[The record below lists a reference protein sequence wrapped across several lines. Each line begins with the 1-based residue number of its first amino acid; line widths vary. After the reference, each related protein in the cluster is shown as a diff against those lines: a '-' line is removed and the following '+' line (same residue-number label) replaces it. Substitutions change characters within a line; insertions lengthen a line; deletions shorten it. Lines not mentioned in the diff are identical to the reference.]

1 MNPYAV
7 HNAHTICAMK
17 PEERPARILLIDDDR
32 KLARMLAAFL
42 EAQGYDCAVAHDGA
56 EGLAR
61 AREERWDL
69 LILDVMMPRLGGFE
83 ALRALRAFSQVPVLM
98 LTARGGDEDRIHGL
112 EGGADDY
119 VAKTASSR
127 ELLARIRAV
136 LRRAAAA
143 APARSRMEET
153 PREVSVGE
161 LYLDAAARRATL
173 AGAPLSLTPVEFDL
187 LLALARHRGRVCSR
201 ESLVEQVREREFE
214 AYDRSIDVHV
224 ASLRRKLADDP
235 RAPRYIRTVRTVGYL
250 LVDSGSGAP

>member
-1 MNPYAV
+1 MTFHAV
-7 HNAHTICAMK
+7 STTAPAACAMK
-17 PEERPARILLIDDDR
+17 SEERPARILLIDDDR

-42 EAQGYDCAVAHDGA
+42 DAQGYDCAVAHDGA
-56 EGLAR
+56 EGLER
-61 AREERWDL
+61 AREDTWDL

-83 ALRALRAFSQVPVLM
+83 ALRALRVFSQVPVLM

-143 APARSRMEET
+143 APPRAAEQAREI
-153 PREVSVGE
+153 SVGE
-161 LYLDAAARRATL
+161 LHLDAAARRASLGGVAL
-173 AGAPLSLTPVEFDL
+173 ALTPVEFDL

-235 RAPRYIRTVRTVGYL
+235 RSPRYIRTVRTVGYL
-250 LVDSGSGAP
+250 LVDSGPAAP

>member
-1 MNPYAV
+1 MVHHAV
-7 HNAHTICAMK
+7 HTAAPAVCAMK
-17 PEERPARILLIDDDR
+17 PEDRPARILLIDDDR

-42 EAQGYDCAVAHDGA
+42 EAQGYDCAVVHDGS
-56 EGLAR
+56 EGLER
-61 AREERWDL
+61 AREESWDL

-83 ALRALRAFSQVPVLM
+83 VLRALRGFSQAPVLM

-143 APARSRMEET
+143 AP
-153 PREVSVGE
+153 PRPSEAQRDVTVGE
-161 LYLDAAARRATL
+161 LHLDAAARRATL
-173 AGAPLSLTPVEFDL
+173 AGATLNLTPVEFDL

-250 LVDSGSGAP
+250 LVDSGSEPA

>member
-1 MNPYAV
+1 MNPHAV
-7 HNAHTICAMK
+7 HTTHTVCAMK

-83 ALRALRAFSQVPVLM
+83 ALRAVRGFSQVPVLM
-98 LTARGGDEDRIHGL
+98 LTARGGDEDRIQGL

-119 VAKTASSR
+119 VPKTASSR

-143 APARSRMEET
+143 APAPAAERPQAVT
-153 PREVSVGE
+153 VGA
-161 LYLDAAARRATL
+161 LHLDAAARRASL

-214 AYDRSIDVHV
+214 AYDRSIDVHI
-224 ASLRRKLADDP
+224 ASLRRKLSDDP
-235 RAPRYIRTVRTVGYL
+235 RTPRYIRTVRTVGYL
-250 LVDSGSGAP
+250 LVDQAA

>member
-1 MNPYAV
+1 
-7 HNAHTICAMK
+7 MK
-17 PEERPARILLIDDDR
+17 PEERSARILLIDDDR

-42 EAQGYDCAVAHDGA
+42 EAQGYECAVTHDGS
-56 EGLAR
+56 EGLER
-61 AREERWDL
+61 AREEPWDL

-83 ALRALRAFSQVPVLM
+83 ALRALRMFSQVPVLM

-119 VAKTASSR
+119 VPKTASSR

-136 LRRAAAA
+136 LRRSAAAVPPR
-143 APARSRMEET
+143 APEALRDIT
-153 PREVSVGE
+153 VGE
-161 LYLDAAARRATL
+161 LHLDAAARRVTL
-173 AGAPLSLTPVEFDL
+173 GGSNLNLTPVEFDL

-201 ESLVEQVREREFE
+201 ESLVEQVRDREFE

-250 LVDSGSGAP
+250 LVDSGPNDP